1 MDGEKCLVRP
11 PLDAVVLAG
20 GINTRELYAG
30 YKPGYKALV
39 EIAGRPLIS
48 YVLDAL
54 NGSPSIGRIGIVGSE
69 QDLRPAVR
77 PEYAIAPSGD
87 SLMGSV
93 LAALSVFPDSHMI
106 ALVTG
111 DLPML
116 RSDMIDQFIDLCRE
130 SDSDYTD
137 NLFLSVVP
145 EEHFTGAFAACAKN
159 MNKFR
164 DTAICHGNLVL
175 ISPSIARN
183 EKAMSRINAL
193 YAERKNPISSALAV
207 GLGMG
212 LAYVF
217 GVHIFHALSLKQM
230 AAIASN
236 KFGLGFI
243 PVPFP
248 YPEVAVDVDEPSDYE
263 IALSVLSGNSSRKHE
278 N

>member
-1 MDGEKCLVRP
+1 LADRKDGFSI

-20 GINTRELYAG
+20 GINTRELYPG

-69 QDLRPAVR
+69 GHLRPTVGS
-77 PEYAIAPSGD
+77 EYAITPSGD
-87 SLMGSV
+87 SLMGSI
-93 LAALSVFPDSHMI
+93 LAALSVFPDSPMI

-116 RSDMIDQFIDLCRE
+116 RSDMIDQFVELCSRLHG
-130 SDSDYTD
+130 DYSD
-137 NLFLSVVP
+137 NLFLSVVS

-159 MNKFR
+159 LNKFR
-164 DTAICHGNLVL
+164 DTAICHGNLIL

-183 EKAMSRINAL
+183 EKAMSRINGL

-217 GVHIFHALSLKQM
+217 GVHIFHALSLRRM

-236 KFGLGFI
+236 NFSMGFV

-248 YPEVAVDVDEPSDYE
+248 YPEVAVDVDEPSDYQ
-263 IALSVLSGNSSRKHE
+263 IAQSVLSRG
-278 N
+278 

>member
-1 MDGEKCLVRP
+1 LADIGTGLRT
-11 PLDAVVLAG
+11 PLDAVILAG
-20 GINTRELYAG
+20 GINTRELYLG
-30 YKPGYKALV
+30 YRPGYKALV

-54 NGSPSIGRIGIVGSE
+54 TGSAGIGRIAIVGSE
-69 QDLRPAVR
+69 ADLRPAVG
-77 PEYAIAPSGD
+77 PEYAITPSGD

-93 LAALSVFPDSHMI
+93 LAALSVFPDSPMI

-116 RSDMIDQFIDLCRE
+116 RSEMIDRFIVLCRE
-130 SDSDYTD
+130 RVSDYAD

-145 EEHFTGAFAACAKN
+145 EENFNGAFAACAKN
-159 MNKFR
+159 MNRFR

-217 GVHIFHALSLKQM
+217 GVHIFHALSLKRM
-230 AAIASN
+230 AAIVSN
-236 KFGLGFI
+236 NFGMGFI
-243 PVPFP
+243 PIAFTF
-248 YPEVAVDVDEPSDYE
+248 PEVAVDVDEPGDYE
-263 IALSVLSGNSSRKHE
+263 IAQSVLSRG
-278 N
+278 